1 MTLKNNKLFSLKR
14 IIFYSLLFS
23 FCSTDCTICK
33 TYVAQTHWIWSS
45 LTWGFDCDI
54 VDSELTQLS
63 SATSSAI
70 LFPSAQQ
77 YQKALHQSSKKAS
90 KPAFSGLYSLPLFL
104 GTQEHREVKEVTK
117 IHISISTQQ
126 PWTLT
131 TTFVSC
137 VPVTFLYSSS
147 VFLHTFPPVLIHH
160 SKQLPTSPVLGVSL
174 MHIGVKEVLFS
185 APRIQRV
192 QTWEPPPPAK
202 QTHILHQHLPI
213 LAKKTDS
220 LGANGHYFRNQTKW
234 LRKN

>member
-1 MTLKNNKLFSLKR
+1 MQNLRSPNPVDLVLTDIRVWLWYSRQWTDTVIFSHILSNPLP
-14 IIFYSLLFS
+14 F
-23 FCSTDCTICK
+23 
-33 TYVAQTHWIWSS
+33 
-45 LTWGFDCDI
+45 
-54 VDSELTQLS
+54 S
-63 SATSSAI
+63 SAVPKS
-70 LFPSAQQ
+70 F
-77 YQKALHQSSKKAS
+77 AS
-90 KPAFSGLYSLPLFL
+90 KLKKSIKTSFLSCLQPPLFL

-126 PWTLT
+126 PWTLP

-160 SKQLPTSPVLGVSL
+160 SKQLPTSPVPGVSL

-202 QTHILHQHLPI
+202 QTHILHQHLPV
-213 LAKKTDS
+213 LAKKTGS
-220 LGANGHYFRNQTKW
+220 LGANGHYFRN
-234 LRKN
+234 